1 MSQSPHVI
9 QVVVSKEL
17 LAQMDA
23 LTERMAAAHPSLN
36 VSRSAVARDCIAKG
50 LPLVEASLPKG
61 KR

>member
-9 QVVVSKEL
+9 RVVVTAEM
-17 LAQMDA
+17 LAAVDA

-50 LPLVEASLPKG
+50 LPFVEASLPKA